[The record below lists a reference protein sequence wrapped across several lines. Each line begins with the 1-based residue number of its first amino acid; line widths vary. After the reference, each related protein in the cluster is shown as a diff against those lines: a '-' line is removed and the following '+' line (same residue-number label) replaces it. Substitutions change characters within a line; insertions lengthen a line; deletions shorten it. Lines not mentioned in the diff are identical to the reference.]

1 VIGFGP
7 VWLRR
12 VDEILWIVTLNLNGY
27 AVEVQGRI
35 VSYDLVFVTTQHSVR
50 EMIGKQAVHFM
61 LWISAISPHISPH
74 IPTVT
79 ARGRLWR
86 VGHAHGLGGQASS
99 SAGQPDPQ
107 PKRDSP
113 FSLPLTLA
121 GATGMKAHNPRPM

>member
-1 VIGFGP
+1 
-7 VWLRR
+7 
-12 VDEILWIVTLNLNGY
+12 
-27 AVEVQGRI
+27 
-35 VSYDLVFVTTQHSVR
+35 
-50 EMIGKQAVHFM
+50 MIGKQAVHFM
-61 LWISAISPHISPH
+61 LWICAISPPHIPTYGH